1 MSAIA
6 TNLYFFKLF
15 SFLFIIETM
24 SIIYLY
30 YIASFFTCQFDIK
43 EKWDEIQ
50 VLFQAMIFE
59 TAFQNLVVLIYVVKT
74 DLFCFMRSAF
84 LLYITLISCHNY
96 LNI

>member
-1 MSAIA
+1 MV
-6 TNLYFFKLF
+6 
-15 SFLFIIETM
+15 M
-24 SIIYLY
+24 DQSIKKRSYLY
-30 YIASFFTCQFDIK
+30 ATHCLI
-43 EKWDEIQ
+43 ER

>member
-1 MSAIA
+1 MESSRKICGR
-6 TNLYFFKLF
+6 LHFP
-15 SFLFIIETM
+15 
-24 SIIYLY
+24 
-30 YIASFFTCQFDIK
+30 IK
-43 EKWDEIQ
+43 NKK

>member
-1 MSAIA
+1 MTLILQS
-6 TNLYFFKLF
+6 
-15 SFLFIIETM
+15 
-24 SIIYLY
+24 SIL
-30 YIASFFTCQFDIK
+30 IK
-43 EKWDEIQ
+43 NKRNPLDSS

>member
-1 MSAIA
+1 M
-6 TNLYFFKLF
+6 NLKSSVNLHLLF
-15 SFLFIIETM
+15 LKE
-24 SIIYLY
+24 
-30 YIASFFTCQFDIK
+30 IK
-43 EKWDEIQ
+43 NSVSSE

>member
-1 MSAIA
+1 MGRVLKCVIGVKNKRTTISND
-6 TNLYFFKLF
+6 TL
-15 SFLFIIETM
+15 II
-24 SIIYLY
+24 
-30 YIASFFTCQFDIK
+30 FN
-43 EKWDEIQ
+43 W

>member
-1 MSAIA
+1 MIMVFIILVKKALSQIVA
-6 TNLYFFKLF
+6 KLF
-15 SFLFIIETM
+15 
-24 SIIYLY
+24 YL
-30 YIASFFTCQFDIK
+30 
-43 EKWDEIQ
+43 

>member
-1 MSAIA
+1 MFRKS
-6 TNLYFFKLF
+6 
-15 SFLFIIETM
+15 
-24 SIIYLY
+24 
-30 YIASFFTCQFDIK
+30 
-43 EKWDEIQ
+43 

>member
-1 MSAIA
+1 MS
-6 TNLYFFKLF
+6 TNM
-15 SFLFIIETM
+15 IIKKGPTQ
-24 SIIYLY
+24 LVH
-30 YIASFFTCQFDIK
+30 DLL
-43 EKWDEIQ
+43 

>member
-1 MSAIA
+1 MFIYCINYTIFTSKKIA
-6 TNLYFFKLF
+6 YFRKNKKALITQNLH
-15 SFLFIIETM
+15 
-24 SIIYLY
+24 YL
-30 YIASFFTCQFDIK
+30 
-43 EKWDEIQ
+43 

>member
-1 MSAIA
+1 MIESKLNEAPYLDNQIRGLISKIRLVFYLQYKKR
-6 TNLYFFKLF
+6 NLNF
-15 SFLFIIETM
+15 
-24 SIIYLY
+24 
-30 YIASFFTCQFDIK
+30 A
-43 EKWDEIQ
+43 

>member
-1 MSAIA
+1 MKG
-6 TNLYFFKLF
+6 T
-15 SFLFIIETM
+15 T
-24 SIIYLY
+24 YL
-30 YIASFFTCQFDIK
+30 IVPL
-43 EKWDEIQ
+43 

>member
-1 MSAIA
+1 MTSTTIIS
-6 TNLYFFKLF
+6 TNVKPFC
-15 SFLFIIETM
+15 FLFYSCQQLPYISYNTLIINT
-24 SIIYLY
+24 
-30 YIASFFTCQFDIK
+30 FKDNK
-43 EKWDEIQ
+43 RR

>member
-1 MSAIA
+1 MFHAENHCIFGQI
-6 TNLYFFKLF
+6 LL
-15 SFLFIIETM
+15 
-24 SIIYLY
+24 
-30 YIASFFTCQFDIK
+30 
-43 EKWDEIQ
+43 

>member
-1 MSAIA
+1 MIMS
-6 TNLYFFKLF
+6 TKKLKNIKKIGL
-15 SFLFIIETM
+15 SLFL
-24 SIIYLY
+24 
-30 YIASFFTCQFDIK
+30 
-43 EKWDEIQ
+43 

>member
-1 MSAIA
+1 MTCSNE
-6 TNLYFFKLF
+6 TYYFH
-15 SFLFIIETM
+15 FLK
-24 SIIYLY
+24 
-30 YIASFFTCQFDIK
+30 IK
-43 EKWDEIQ
+43 KEMKIS

>member
-1 MSAIA
+1 
-6 TNLYFFKLF
+6 
-15 SFLFIIETM
+15 M

-30 YIASFFTCQFDIK
+30 YIDSFFICQFDIK
-43 EKWDEIQ
+43 EKWDEFHP

>member
-1 MSAIA
+1 MQ
-6 TNLYFFKLF
+6 YFQNK
-15 SFLFIIETM
+15 
-24 SIIYLY
+24 
-30 YIASFFTCQFDIK
+30 
-43 EKWDEIQ
+43 

>member
-1 MSAIA
+1 MLNKKKNNVQVI
-6 TNLYFFKLF
+6 L
-15 SFLFIIETM
+15 
-24 SIIYLY
+24 
-30 YIASFFTCQFDIK
+30 
-43 EKWDEIQ
+43 

>member
-1 MSAIA
+1 MNI
-6 TNLYFFKLF
+6 TF
-15 SFLFIIETM
+15 M
-24 SIIYLY
+24 
-30 YIASFFTCQFDIK
+30 
-43 EKWDEIQ
+43 

-84 LLYITLISCHNY
+84 FLYITLISCHNY

>member
-1 MSAIA
+1 MDLKIKI
-6 TNLYFFKLF
+6 N
-15 SFLFIIETM
+15 
-24 SIIYLY
+24 Y
-30 YIASFFTCQFDIK
+30 YIKGCKTVFYFLYRLKGS
-43 EKWDEIQ
+43 

>member
-1 MSAIA
+1 MKTVHS
-6 TNLYFFKLF
+6 TV
-15 SFLFIIETM
+15 FLFINNLLKNKTPVE
-24 SIIYLY
+24 SINNTTKAKSY
-30 YIASFFTCQFDIK
+30 FQK
-43 EKWDEIQ
+43 KR

>member
-1 MSAIA
+1 MKIQKNNAI
-6 TNLYFFKLF
+6 NVIL
-15 SFLFIIETM
+15 
-24 SIIYLY
+24 
-30 YIASFFTCQFDIK
+30 
-43 EKWDEIQ
+43 

>member
-1 MSAIA
+1 MNWSAIN
-6 TNLYFFKLF
+6 TGRQQESPVFRHGVSKQKPRKIN
-15 SFLFIIETM
+15 S
-24 SIIYLY
+24 
-30 YIASFFTCQFDIK
+30 
-43 EKWDEIQ
+43 

>member
-1 MSAIA
+1 MFIYFYKSDI
-6 TNLYFFKLF
+6 NNIIKKREFFKKKF
-15 SFLFIIETM
+15 SL
-24 SIIYLY
+24 L
-30 YIASFFTCQFDIK
+30 
-43 EKWDEIQ
+43 

>member
-1 MSAIA
+1 MVTIIVYLLLVYVNSLLIIIINKRKSTLQR
-6 TNLYFFKLF
+6 TNLL
-15 SFLFIIETM
+15 M
-24 SIIYLY
+24 
-30 YIASFFTCQFDIK
+30 
-43 EKWDEIQ
+43 

>member
-1 MSAIA
+1 MCFPPI
-6 TNLYFFKLF
+6 LPLF
-15 SFLFIIETM
+15 NFNDFCHLCK
-24 SIIYLY
+24 YDKCHKKQL
-30 YIASFFTCQFDIK
+30 
-43 EKWDEIQ
+43 

>member
-1 MSAIA
+1 MNLFYPFQNQNRKF
-6 TNLYFFKLF
+6 TNLKNK
-15 SFLFIIETM
+15 IDK
-24 SIIYLY
+24 YL
-30 YIASFFTCQFDIK
+30 DK
-43 EKWDEIQ
+43 KG